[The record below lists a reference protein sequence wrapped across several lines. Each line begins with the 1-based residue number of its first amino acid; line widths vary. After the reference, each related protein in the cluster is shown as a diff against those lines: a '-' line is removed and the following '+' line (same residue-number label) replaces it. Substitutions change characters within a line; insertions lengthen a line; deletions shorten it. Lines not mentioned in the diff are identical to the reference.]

1 MSVRKMIESD
11 DFEGIKK
18 AVLAGEDINSTDRS
32 GATALMRAVVKK
44 DNEMIHWLL
53 SHDAN
58 VNQSEKDGWTA
69 LHFAAQEGFLEGIRL
84 LLKNG
89 VDVESK
95 DAEGNTPLWRLS
107 MSCPTVYA
115 KNAADILVEAGAK
128 KDTKNNH
135 DVSPEDISPELFN

>member
-1 MSVRKMIESD
+1 MSMRKLIESD
-11 DFEGIKK
+11 DFEGVKK

-44 DNEMIHWLL
+44 DKEMTHWLL
-53 SHDAN
+53 SNNAN

-84 LLKNG
+84 LLNNG
-89 VDVESK
+89 VNVESK
-95 DAEGNTPLWRLS
+95 DIEGNTPLWRVS
-107 MSCPTVYA
+107 MSCPAIYA
-115 KNAADILVEAGAK
+115 KNAADILVKAGAK